1 VGLSTIAVQGLL
13 SAMASSWWS
22 PVARAN
28 PNRFSPL
35 LFGIFGI
42 APLGYAVFAVALGVC
57 AGIVIGRTLPAMA
70 VTLLTFVGARVAVT
84 FALRPEFAAAAR
96 RTVAV
101 DPAGGAGIDS
111 GPGVPLHIVVQ
122 PPALPNSWV
131 RSIDVVNSLGQPP
144 SGRVLERL
152 CPRLV
157 NTVSGGGETDMHSAF
172 SACITRV
179 AASFRQMIVY
189 QPASRYWSFQ
199 WAELGVF
206 IAFAAGLA
214 VLSAWWLRRRLA

>member
-1 VGLSTIAVQGLL
+1 MV
-13 SAMASSWWS
+13 SSWWS
-22 PVARAN
+22 SVAHAN

-35 LFGIFGI
+35 LFGTFGI
-42 APLGYAVFAVALGVC
+42 APIGYAAFAVALGVC
-57 AGIVIGRTLPAMA
+57 AGSLIGRTLPAMI
-70 VTLLTFVGARVAVT
+70 VTLLAFVAARVAVT
-84 FALRPEFAAAAR
+84 FAVRPEFAAAVR

-144 SGRVLERL
+144 SGRVLDRL

-157 NTVSGGGETDMHSAF
+157 NTVSGGDGTDMHSAF

-179 AASFRQMIVY
+179 AAGFHQMIVY

-199 WAELGVF
+199 WAEFGLFV
-206 IAFAAGLA
+206 AFAACLA
-214 VLSAWWLRRRLA
+214 VLSAWWLRRGLA